1 MGQALTGSV
10 GICSKN
16 KSVCVRVCVPACMCV
31 CVHRYLT
38 DARVRDL
45 GCVPTSIANPV
56 TSALPSLD
64 LSLLTME

>member
-10 GICSKN
+10 GIRSKN
-16 KSVCVRVCVPACMCV
+16 KSVCLRACV

-45 GCVPTSIANPV
+45 GCVPTSIANQV

>member
-1 MGQALTGSV
+1 M
-10 GICSKN
+10 
-16 KSVCVRVCVPACMCV
+16 RVCVPACMCV

-45 GCVPTSIANPV
+45 GSVPTSIANPV